1 MGIKSNNS
9 AAYYYNVFGAT
20 GTDALPK
27 DVPQYHWYNTL
38 SGSSNIERWYDVTIS
53 PKEGDVSEYV
63 YAIGDTRSQGQGG
76 YEALIAQYDKEGA
89 IQWQRILGSAGNE
102 NYQGGVVVDS
112 SGNVYAG
119 GYQTTN
125 WYAFFVKYNSSG
137 TLQFQK
143 HYYPTG
149 YGCLASAATT
159 NSDNTAFYH
168 TGYITSTQGAYIVKL
183 DSAGA
188 VTWARKITGEGGGNA
203 EGNGIACDS
212 SDNVLLAFHGA
223 TGGQNHLAV
232 AKYNSSG
239 TIQWQRKLVTDS
251 NTQGYDVACDS
262 NDNVY
267 VVGSDWTNT
276 TMILAKWDSS
286 GTIQWQRKIAS
297 ADGAGGIAIDS
308 SDNIYVAGNDY
319 TGSQWFWAKY
329 NTSGVIQLQR
339 TWGSS
344 GSEAVNGFT
353 VDDQTPFGV
362 SVILNGYTANDTNAG
377 LIVKVNA
384 DGSDTGT
391 YGDYTYAVSSLTES
405 ANTGTESAQTGTDA
419 SITMNISDSSFTSA
433 TSTLTSNTNNI
444 P

>member
-38 SGSSNIERWYDVTIS
+38 VDSSNIERWYDVTIS

-76 YEALIAQYDKEGA
+76 YESLIAGYDKKGA
-89 IQWQRILGSAGNE
+89 IQWQRTLGSAGNE
-102 NYQGGVVVDS
+102 NYSGGVVVDS
-112 SGNVYAG
+112 SGNVYAT

-149 YGCLASAATT
+149 YGCLASAATS
-159 NSDNTAFYH
+159 NSDNTEFYV

-183 DSAGA
+183 TTAGA
-188 VTWARKITGEGGGNA
+188 VSWARKLTGEGGGNA

-212 SDNVLLAFHGA
+212 SDNVLLAFHGV

-239 TIQWQRKLVTDS
+239 TIQWQRKIVTGS

-267 VVGSDWTNT
+267 VVGSDWTNQ

-286 GTIQWQRKIAS
+286 GTIQWQRKIAT
-297 ADGAGGIAIDS
+297 ADAGGGIAIDS
-308 SDNIYVAGNDY
+308 SDNIYVAGYDY
-319 TGSQWFWAKY
+319 TGNQWFWAKY

-344 GSEAVNGFT
+344 SPPPITGLT

-362 SVILNGYTANDTNAG
+362 SVILAGYVNDSVDPG

-419 SITMNISDSSFTSA
+419 SITMNISDSSFTDA
-433 TSTLTSNTNNI
+433 ASTLTSTTNNI

>member
-20 GTDALPK
+20 GTGALHK
-27 DVPQYHWYNTL
+27 HVPQYHWYNTL
-38 SGSSNIERWYDVTIS
+38 TGSSNIERWYDVTIS

-63 YAIGDTRSQGQGG
+63 YAQGDTRSQGQGG

-89 IQWQRILGSAGNE
+89 IQWQRMLGSANNE

-119 GYQTTN
+119 GYQATN
-125 WYAFFVKYNSSG
+125 FYGLFVKYNSSG

-143 HYYPTG
+143 EYYPSG
-149 YGCLASAATT
+149 YACLASAATT

-168 TGYITSTQGAYIVKL
+168 TGYITSTQGAYIVKF

-212 SDNVLLAFHGA
+212 SDNVLLAFHA
-223 TGGQNHLAV
+223 VTGGQHHVSV

-239 TIQWQRKLVTDS
+239 TIQWQRKLVTGT

-267 VVGSDWTNT
+267 VIGNNWTDG

-286 GTIQWQRKIAS
+286 GTIQWQRKI
-297 ADGAGGIAIDS
+297 DGVDGQGGIAIDS
-308 SDNIYVAGNDY
+308 SDNIYVSGQVSS
-319 TGSQWFWAKY
+319 GSKIYWAKY
-329 NTSGVIQLQR
+329 NTSGTIQLQR
-339 TWGSS
+339 TWDSS
-344 GSEAVNGFT
+344 SSESIRGMT
-353 VDDQTPFGV
+353 VDDQTPYGV
-362 SVILNGYTANDTNAG
+362 SVIISGWTGNDTDAG

-405 ANTGTESAQTGTDA
+405 ANTGTESALTGTDA
-419 SITMNISDSSFTSA
+419 SITMNIGDASFTSD
-433 TSTLTSNTNNI
+433 TSTLTSSTNNI

>member
-9 AAYYYNVFGAT
+9 AAYYFNVFGAT
-20 GTDALPK
+20 GAGALHK
-27 DVPQYHWYNTL
+27 HVPQYHWYNTL
-38 SGSSNIERWYDVTIS
+38 TGSSNIERWYDVTIS

-63 YAIGDTRSQGQGG
+63 YAIGDTRSQGQGA

-89 IQWQRILGSAGNE
+89 IQWQRTLGSDANE

-112 SGNVYAG
+112 SGNVYAT

-137 TLQFQK
+137 ALQFQK

-149 YGCLASAATT
+149 YGCLASAATS
-159 NSDNTAFYH
+159 NSDNTEFYV

-183 DSAGA
+183 TTAGA
-188 VTWARKITGEGGGNA
+188 VSWARKLTGEGGGNA

-212 SDNVLLAFHGA
+212 SDNVLLAFHTA
-223 TGGQNHLAV
+223 TGGQHHIAV

-239 TIQWQRKLVTDS
+239 AIQWQRKIVTGS
-251 NTQGYDVACDS
+251 NTQGYDVASDS

-267 VVGSDWTNT
+267 VVGSNWTDT
-276 TMILAKWDSS
+276 TMILAKWNSS
-286 GTIQWQRKIAS
+286 GTLQWQRKIAGV
-297 ADGAGGIAIDS
+297 DGGGGIAIDS
-308 SDNIYVAGNDY
+308 SDNIYVAGNVSS
-319 TGSQWFWAKY
+319 GSKWYWAKY

-339 TWGSS
+339 TWDSA
-344 GSEAVNGFT
+344 ETQVVNGLR

-362 SVILNGYTANDTNAG
+362 AVILAGYVNDSVDPG

-405 ANTGTESAQTGTDA
+405 ANTGTESANTGTDA
-419 SITMNISDSSFTSA
+419 SITMNISNSSFTDGA
-433 TSTLTSNTNNI
+433 STLTSTTTVI
-444 P
+444 S